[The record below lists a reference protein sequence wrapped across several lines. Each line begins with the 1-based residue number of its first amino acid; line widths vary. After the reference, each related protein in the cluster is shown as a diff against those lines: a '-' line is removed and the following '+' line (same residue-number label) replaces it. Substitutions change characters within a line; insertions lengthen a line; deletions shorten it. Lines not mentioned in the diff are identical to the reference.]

1 LFNQSMKKSLLLA
14 VTFLTAGL
22 SAFATSIAPS
32 GTALVSLPAAT
43 FGGTGIAND
52 KVEVTT
58 VTTPRQ
64 DVITMGLT
72 ATPRY
77 SNPALGNNGFGTFTA
92 TPGFN
97 NGLDGAS
104 PAHAFGPTWN
114 FDVYLNVAGNSGL
127 AYSFA
132 LAYANNTTGVGNT
145 ITLGTISTGGTF
157 QDSWNLSMGFLTG
170 IGFNPND
177 AGIYG
182 LALEELNSDGHVIA
196 STAINVNVAGVPDSG
211 STALLLGLSFAGLA
225 AFGYRRSLALAK

>member
-1 LFNQSMKKSLLLA
+1 MKKSLFLA

-43 FGGTGIAND
+43 FGGTGIPND

-58 VTTPRQ
+58 VTTARQ

-77 SNPALGNNGFGTFTA
+77 SNPTLGNNGFGTFTA

-97 NGLDGAS
+97 NGLGNPPQS
-104 PAHAFGPTWN
+104 LGPTWN
-114 FDVYLNVAGNSGL
+114 FDLYLNVAGSSGL

-145 ITLGTISTGGTF
+145 ISLGTLSTGGTF

-177 AGIYG
+177 AGVYG
-182 LALEELNSDGHVIA
+182 FSLEELNSDGHVVA

-211 STALLLGLSFAGLA
+211 STALLLGLGFAGLA